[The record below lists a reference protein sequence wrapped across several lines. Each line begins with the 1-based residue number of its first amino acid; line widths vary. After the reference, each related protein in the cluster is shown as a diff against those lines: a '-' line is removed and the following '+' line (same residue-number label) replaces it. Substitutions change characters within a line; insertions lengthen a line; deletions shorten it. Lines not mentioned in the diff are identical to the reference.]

1 MLATIRSGP
10 ARVSNHVAVH
20 MLRPMSRPAN
30 HYDSQS
36 AANLFGQRAAATTEV
51 GGRLTA
57 YLTKSDIRR
66 IVRRPGTVRSDM
78 AAVHGEQRAL
88 LRLGESRVH
97 A

>member
-1 MLATIRSGP
+1 MLQCTCLRS
-10 ARVSNHVAVH
+10 
-20 MLRPMSRPAN
+20 MSRPAN

-51 GGRLTA
+51 GRRLTA

-66 IVRRPGTVRSDM
+66 IVRRPRTVRSDRLRYT
-78 AAVHGEQRAL
+78 ASSPRF
-88 LRLGESRVH
+88 LRLGESGVL